1 MALALAYWIDGT
13 TNLSQHSLNT
23 LCFTDWGLTSILW
36 IAAFSFSFLEILL
49 LSARFNERLSRHWRD
64 KLVDHTD
71 HLLEAKEDK
80 AVHFTQDGVGIG
92 IAGRNYGHSQI
103 SNIKKYSQ
111 KFAEICRKVRDV

>member
-1 MALALAYWIDGT
+1 MVFKNCDHSFLVQFIISMALALAYWIDGT

-80 AVHFTQDGVGIG
+80 AVHFTQGGVGD
-92 IAGRNYGHSQI
+92 
-103 SNIKKYSQ
+103 
-111 KFAEICRKVRDV
+111 RDCGSELREFPDQ